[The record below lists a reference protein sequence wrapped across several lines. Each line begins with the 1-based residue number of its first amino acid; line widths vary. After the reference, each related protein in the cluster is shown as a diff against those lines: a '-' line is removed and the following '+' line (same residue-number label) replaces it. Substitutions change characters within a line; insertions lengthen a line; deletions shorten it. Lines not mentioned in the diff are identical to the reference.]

1 MFHKVILIGN
11 LGSDPEMK
19 YTARNATAVANFSVA
34 TRTSVSKQKTE
45 ICPEGWKES
54 YNGKNWELTTWFRVT
69 AWRQLAEICNQY
81 LAKGSQVY
89 IEGEVKG
96 AAVNGSQ
103 NPRVWMDKN
112 GVPQASYELTARV
125 VKFLGGRG
133 ETGTVTARDEDE
145 PPGYQ
150 PDEEI
155 PF

>member
-19 YTARNATAVANFSVA
+19 YTPSGKAVTTISVA
-34 TRTSVSKQKTE
+34 TTTKITKGDRP
-45 ICPEGWKES
+45 CPDGWKES
-54 YNGKNWELTTWFRVT
+54 YNGKSWELTTWWRVSTWGNT
-69 AWRQLAEICNQY
+69 AEACNQY

-150 PDEEI
+150 PDEEN